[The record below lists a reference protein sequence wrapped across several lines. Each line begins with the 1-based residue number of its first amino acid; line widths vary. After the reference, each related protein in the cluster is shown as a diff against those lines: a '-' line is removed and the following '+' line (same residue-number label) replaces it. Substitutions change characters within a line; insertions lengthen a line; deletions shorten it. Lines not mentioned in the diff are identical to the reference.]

1 MDSSFATFSRCSAVL
16 LGLIAV
22 CAHAGLPRYSCEH
35 LAATGDGRYAEPNA
49 INKYGRVVGTAS
61 FSIGGGHWQWGA
73 VHWKD
78 GSHATPL
85 DPLLPPGYIGAQ
97 AHSINDN
104 NLIVG
109 IAQPECDEDCWIT
122 HPVAWHGTTAT
133 LLSLPPGSLSGRAYA
148 VNRHGR
154 IVGRYS
160 LPDSFTE
167 HAAMWHGGRL
177 RDLGTLGSRKNR
189 DWQDSTATA
198 VNETGTIVG
207 FSDTDDFQTHA
218 ARWDTD
224 GQVHDLGGLP
234 GLLESQ
240 AWSINSSGLVV
251 GNSMHWQGSDRLT
264 HAVAWVDGSVVDL
277 DPQAPADARSTAT
290 QVNDQG
296 AIVGYKLK
304 PNGTVAALY
313 WPRWD
318 HKAVHLADLV
328 DGDCH
333 AGGESFS
340 LGYTHGINDSGA
352 IVSTG
357 QSASGRT
364 AAFLLTP
371 R

>member
-1 MDSSFATFSRCSAVL
+1 MDSSFATLSRCSALL

-22 CAHAGLPRYSCEH
+22 GAHAGLPSYSCKR
-35 LAATGDGRYAEPNA
+35 LATTGDGRYAEPSA
-49 INKYGRVVGTAS
+49 INKDGRVVGRAS
-61 FSIGGGHWQWGA
+61 FRDGHGLWTWGA
-73 VHWKD
+73 VQWKD
-78 GSHATPL
+78 ATHASPL
-85 DPLLPPGYIGAQ
+85 DPLLPPGYTGAE
-97 AHSINDN
+97 AHAINDG

-109 IAQPECDEDCWIT
+109 IAQPECDDVCWPT
-122 HPVAWHGTTAT
+122 HPVAWHGRTAT
-133 LLSLPPGSLSGRAYA
+133 LLALPQGSLSGRTYA

-154 IVGRYS
+154 IVGRYT

-198 VNETGTIVG
+198 VNDAGTIVG
-207 FSDTDDFQTHA
+207 FSDTDSFQMHA
-218 ARWDTD
+218 ARWDAD
-224 GQVHDLGGLP
+224 GQVHDLGGLA
-234 GLLESQ
+234 GLIESQ

-251 GNSMHWQGSDRLT
+251 GNSMQWHGSDRLT

-277 DPQAPADARSTAT
+277 DPQAPADVRSTAT

-304 PNGTVAALY
+304 PNGSVAALY

-318 HKAVHLADLV
+318 HKPVHLEDLV
-328 DGDCH
+328 DGSCE

-340 LGYTHGINDSGA
+340 LGYTHGLNDSGV

-364 AAFLLTP
+364 VAFRLTP